1 MNPPLGMGA
10 SGLGGLAI
18 AVEIADDRVCSV
30 RIVSTR
36 PTNLTRLFIGR
47 PAAEAPLLA
56 ERIFSLCGASHRVVA
71 ARAIASARN
80 ETICVK
86 RSQAQTVT
94 LLADRLG
101 GILRSNMI
109 MALHGGGA
117 MIDIGL
123 VRPLGEVL
131 SLARELGVEAFS
143 RSFASGV
150 DRKMIR
156 SLIRQLC
163 ALGRDHA
170 LCPQRDGAPSR
181 PAGGSA
187 FAPFAKE
194 LEAGAPLPF
203 SAPDALA
210 DADDPAVLERMRAD
224 GEAFAATPSLPG
236 RAPETGA
243 FARHWRDTDLSR
255 GALAARF
262 EARMIDLA
270 ECFRLLERADKEEPA
285 PGCALSPSPRE
296 GFAVAETS
304 RGRLYHWVRL
314 SADERIAAYQIVAPT
329 EWNFHPA
336 GPMVAALLGS
346 AVPRVAAERK
356 IVQLASLI
364 DPCVPF
370 RVEVKEHARA

>member
-1 MNPPLGMGA
+1 MTPPVGTGA
-10 SGLGGLAI
+10 SGHGGLEI

-36 PTNLTRLFIGR
+36 PTNLTRLFVGR

-71 ARAIASARN
+71 SRAVASARN

-86 RSQAQTVT
+86 RSQAQTVA

-101 GILRSNMI
+101 GTLRSNMI
-109 MALHGGGA
+109 LALHGGSA
-117 MIDIGL
+117 AIDISL
-123 VRPLGEVL
+123 VRPLGEIL
-131 SLARELGVEAFS
+131 TLARELAVESLS

-156 SLIRQLC
+156 SLIRQAC

-170 LCPQRDGAPSR
+170 LCPPRDGAPSR
-181 PAGGSA
+181 SAGESA
-187 FAPFAKE
+187 FAPLAQD

-203 SAPDALA
+203 TAPDALS
-210 DADDPAVLERMRAD
+210 DADDPAVLQRMRAD
-224 GEAFAATPSLPG
+224 GETFAATPSLPG

-243 FARHWRDTDLSR
+243 FARHWRETDFSK

-270 ECFRLLERADKEEPA
+270 ECFRLLERADKDEPP
-285 PGCALSPSPRE
+285 PGCAVSPSPRE

-314 SADERIAAYQIVAPT
+314 SMDERIEAYQIVAPT

-336 GPMVAALLGS
+336 GPFVVALLGA
-346 AVPRVAAERK
+346 AVPRRVASRR

-370 RVEVKEHARA
+370 RVEVKEHVGA